1 MNSRFIDIVAL
12 FDDASFG
19 DHPVIID
26 SCSYYVEWDKEDEVY
41 RLTDCLDGGFTLAP
55 DQIDEWKWDGHEIE
69 FNA

>member
-19 DHPVIID
+19 DVPVVID
-26 SCSYYVEWDKEDEVY
+26 SCSYKVEWDTEDEVY
-41 RLTDCLDGGFTLAP
+41 RLTDRFGGGFTLAP

-69 FNA
+69 YNA